1 VSEQLDLGVTPK
13 PRAKKA
19 LALTD
24 DRPVARLVVDTG
36 VAHLDQPFD
45 YLVPATMAAA
55 EPGCRVRVRF
65 SGRLVDGIV
74 LERLAASD
82 HPGAL
87 LPLQSLVSAEQV
99 LTPEVATLARAVA
112 DRTAGSLFDV
122 LRLAL
127 PPRHARVEAE
137 PAKDPVAR
145 PAAPEPASWSRYPNG
160 PSFLHALQDG
170 EPRAVWSALPGPT
183 WPAEIALAVQ
193 AAVAAGRG
201 AVVVVPDAR
210 DVDRVSAALAEV
222 PHVALRADLGPA
234 ERYRRWLRVL
244 RGEVRAAVGTRAAAF
259 APVRD
264 LGLAVLWD
272 DGDDL
277 HAEPR
282 SPYAHAREVLVQR
295 AHLAGAG
302 LLLGG
307 FARTAEGQ
315 LLVDTGWARELAP
328 AREELRTVAP
338 RVDGT
343 SEDDLARDPA
353 AQAARLP
360 ALAFGAARQAL
371 EGGEPV
377 LVQVPRR
384 GYAPALACVR
394 DRTPARC
401 PACHGPLQLTSGHA
415 VAVCR
420 WCGRIA
426 GDWRCPV
433 CEGRQLRAAVIG
445 SRRTAEELGRAFPG
459 VPVRASGRDEVIATV
474 PHGPQL
480 VVATPGAEPVAEHGY
495 GAVLL
500 LDPWVLLSRADL
512 RAGEEALRRWM
523 AAAALTRP
531 QGQVV
536 VVADR
541 AVPQVQALVRWDPA
555 GAAAR
560 ELADRT
566 ALGFP
571 PASRMA
577 SVSGSPAAVADLV
590 GMVGMVGMAEL
601 LGPVADGVQER
612 AFLRVP
618 RQQGA
623 ALAQALKAAAGVRS
637 ARKAEPI
644 RIELDPLSLT

>member
-1 VSEQLDLGVTPK
+1 MSEQLDLGVTPRRR
-13 PRAKKA
+13 PRKA
-19 LALTD
+19 LELAD

-45 YLVPATMAAA
+45 YLVPASMAAA
-55 EPGCRVRVRF
+55 EAGCRVRVRF
-65 SGRLVDGIV
+65 SGRLADAFV
-74 LERLAASD
+74 LERRDDSD
-82 HPGAL
+82 HPGTL

-99 LTPEVATLARAVA
+99 LTPEVAVLARTVA
-112 DRTAGSLFDV
+112 DRTAGSLYDV
-122 LRLAL
+122 LRLAV

-137 PAKDPVAR
+137 AAQQPAPLPAPPDPGPWA
-145 PAAPEPASWSRYPNG
+145 RYPHG
-160 PSFLHALQDG
+160 PDFLATPG
-170 EPRAVWSALPGPT
+170 ARAVWAALPGPT
-183 WPAEIALAVQ
+183 WPAEVALAVQ
-193 AAVAAGRG
+193 AANARGQG

-210 DVDRVSAALAEV
+210 DVERVAQALTV

-234 ERYRRWLRVL
+234 ERYRRWLRAL
-244 RGEVRAAVGTRAAAF
+244 RGEVLTVVGTRAAAF
-259 APVRD
+259 APVLD
-264 LGLAVLWD
+264 LGLVVLWD

-282 SPYAHAREVLVQR
+282 SPYAHAREVLVHR
-295 AHLAGAG
+295 AHLTGAA

-307 FARTAEGQ
+307 FARTAEAQ

-328 AREELRTVAP
+328 DRGELRAIQP

-343 SEDDLARDPA
+343 TDDDQARDPA

-360 ALAFGAARQAL
+360 GKAFTAARQAL
-371 EGGEPV
+371 EAGEPV

-384 GYAPALACVR
+384 GYAPSLACVR

-401 PACHGPLQLTSGHA
+401 PSCAGPLQATGSSA
-415 VAVCR
+415 VASCR

-426 GDWRCPV
+426 GDWRCPA
-433 CEGRQLRAAVIG
+433 CDGRQLRATVVG
-445 SRRTAEELGRAFPG
+445 SRRTAEELGRAFPS
-459 VPVRASGRDEVIATV
+459 VPVRTSGRDEVLATV
-474 PHGPQL
+474 GPGPQV
-480 VVATPGAEPVAEHGY
+480 VVATPGAEPVAEGGY

-500 LDPWVLLSRADL
+500 LDAWALLSRADL

-531 QGQVV
+531 QGRVV

-560 ELADRT
+560 ELADRR

-571 PASRMA
+571 PETRMA
-577 SVSGSPAAVADLV
+577 SVSGAPAAVADLV
-590 GMVGMVGMAEL
+590 GMLGADRAGGAVEV
-601 LGPVADGVQER
+601 LGPVPDGDGER

-618 RQQGA
+618 RAAGA
-623 ALAQALKAAAGVRS
+623 SLAQQLKAAAAVRS
-637 ARKAEPI
+637 ARKAPPV
-644 RIELDPLSLT
+644 RVELDPLTLA

>member
-1 VSEQLDLGVTPK
+1 
-13 PRAKKA
+13 
-19 LALTD
+19 
-24 DRPVARLVVDTG
+24 
-36 VAHLDQPFD
+36 
-45 YLVPATMAAA
+45 
-55 EPGCRVRVRF
+55 
-65 SGRLVDGIV
+65 
-74 LERLAASD
+74 
-82 HPGAL
+82 
-87 LPLQSLVSAEQV
+87 
-99 LTPEVATLARAVA
+99 
-112 DRTAGSLFDV
+112 
-122 LRLAL
+122 
-127 PPRHARVEAE
+127 
-137 PAKDPVAR
+137 
-145 PAAPEPASWSRYPNG
+145 
-160 PSFLHALQDG
+160 
-170 EPRAVWSALPGPT
+170 
-183 WPAEIALAVQ
+183 
-193 AAVAAGRG
+193 
-201 AVVVVPDAR
+201 
-210 DVDRVSAALAEV
+210 
-222 PHVALRADLGPA
+222 
-234 ERYRRWLRVL
+234 
-244 RGEVRAAVGTRAAAF
+244 
-259 APVRD
+259 
-264 LGLAVLWD
+264 
-272 DGDDL
+272 
-277 HAEPR
+277 
-282 SPYAHAREVLVQR
+282 
-295 AHLAGAG
+295 
-302 LLLGG
+302 
-307 FARTAEGQ
+307 
-315 LLVDTGWARELAP
+315 
-328 AREELRTVAP
+328 
-338 RVDGT
+338 
-343 SEDDLARDPA
+343 
-353 AQAARLP
+353 
-360 ALAFGAARQAL
+360 ARQAL

-474 PHGPQL
+474 AHGPQL

-523 AAAALTRP
+523 AAAALTRS

-590 GMVGMVGMAEL
+590 GMVGMVGMAEV

>member
-13 PRAKKA
+13 PRARKP

-45 YLVPATMAAA
+45 YLVPTTMAAA

-65 SGRLVDGIV
+65 SGRLVDGVV
-74 LERLAASD
+74 LARLDASD
-82 HPGAL
+82 HEGTL
-87 LPLQSLVSAEQV
+87 LPLQSLVSPEQV
-99 LTPEVATLARAVA
+99 LTPEVAALARVVA
-112 DRTAGSLFDV
+112 DRTAGSLYDV

-127 PPRHARVEAE
+127 PPRHAKVEAE
-137 PAKDPVAR
+137 PPGDP
-145 PAAPEPASWSRYPNG
+145 APLPPQPDAGSWRRYPHG
-160 PSFLHALQDG
+160 PSFLATPG
-170 EPRAVWSALPGPT
+170 ARAVWAALPGPT
-183 WPAEIALAVQ
+183 WPSEIALAVQ
-193 AAVAAGRG
+193 AVTARGQG

-210 DVDRVSAALAEV
+210 DVDRVCAALENV

-244 RGEVRAAVGTRAAAF
+244 RGEVLAVVGTRAAAF

-302 LLLGG
+302 LLVGG
-307 FARTAEGQ
+307 FARTAEGE
-315 LLVDTGWARELAP
+315 LLVDSGWARQLAP
-328 AREELRTVAP
+328 ARDELRKVAP

-360 ALAFGAARQAL
+360 ALAHTAARQAL
-371 EGGEPV
+371 DAGQPV

-384 GYAPALACVR
+384 GYAPSLACIR

-401 PACHGPLQLTSGHA
+401 PACQGPLQVTSGHA
-415 VAVCR
+415 VAACR

-426 GDWRCPV
+426 GDWRCPA
-433 CEGRQLRAAVIG
+433 CEGRQFRATVVG
-445 SRRTAEELGRAFPG
+445 SRRTAEELGRAFPA
-459 VPVRASGRDEVIATV
+459 VPVRTSGRDEVLATV
-474 PHGPQL
+474 GPGPQL
-480 VVATPGAEPVAEHGY
+480 VVATPGAEPVAEDGY

-500 LDPWVLLSRADL
+500 LDPWALLSRAEL

-523 AAAALTRP
+523 AAAALARP
-531 QGQVV
+531 QGRVV

-541 AVPQVQALVRWDPA
+541 GVPQVQALVRWDPA

-566 ALGFP
+566 ALDFP
-571 PASRMA
+571 PATRMA
-577 SVSGSPAAVADLV
+577 SVSGPPAAVADLLAMLDV
-590 GMVGMVGMAEL
+590 EV
-601 LGPVADGVQER
+601 LGPVPAGDHER

-618 RQQGA
+618 RSEGA
-623 ALAQALKAAAGVRS
+623 ALAHALKAAAAVRS
-637 ARKAEPI
+637 ARKAEPV